1 MELLKQLLEWGSDG
15 HARTFKVGNVDV
27 ELRRDVGWD
36 DPQVDQYHHL
46 TTKVR
51 SFKGV
56 SFAKPGLTGSVKR
69 NKQTNIWECDVNAQG
84 FMADSP
90 ETPII
95 LNGAGKGPSA
105 EAAIKSALKNFIDTS
120 SNNLSN

>member
-1 MELLKQLLEWGSDG
+1 MELLKQLLEWGTDG
-15 HARTFKVGNVDV
+15 HARTFTVGNVDV

-36 DPQVDQYHHL
+36 DNQTDQYHHL

-51 SFKGV
+51 SFQGV

-69 NKQTNIWECDVNAQG
+69 NKQSNTWECDVNAQG
-84 FMADSP
+84 FTADSP

-105 EAAIKSALKNFIDTS
+105 EMAIKTALKNFVDTS
-120 SNNLSN
+120 SNTLSN